1 MDNNKSRLQYID
13 GKLTLCSGD
22 MNLYGDFSQLI
33 PRLKIN
39 NLNGEM
45 LIKAAKIKGM
55 DHTPIAVDMTAG
67 LGEDAFLLAGA
78 GCKVIMFEQDE
89 VIASLLEDAIKRG
102 KEIVEI
108 KDVMDRMTL
117 IKGDSIEG
125 VKSLDIIPDI
135 VYLDPMFPQRQKS
148 GLIKKKFQIIHELE
162 KPCSNGS
169 DLLNAAISTKAK
181 KIIVKR
187 PQKGENLVDIKPN
200 YTISGKAIRYDVY
213 IY

>member
-1 MDNNKSRLQYID
+1 MSSNSSKLQYID
-13 GKLTLCSGD
+13 GRLTLCSGD

-45 LIKAAKIKGM
+45 IIKAAKLKGLEN
-55 DHTPIAVDMTAG
+55 PIAVDMTAG
-67 LGEDAFLLAGA
+67 LGEDSFLLAGA

-89 VIASLLEDAIKRG
+89 VIASLSEDAIKRG
-102 KEIVEI
+102 KENPEI
-108 KDVMDRMTL
+108 KDIVDRMTL

-125 VKSLDIIPDI
+125 VKSLDVIPDI

-162 KPCSNGS
+162 KPCSNGA

>member
-45 LIKAAKIKGM
+45 LIKAAKLKGM

-78 GCKVIMFEQDE
+78 GCKVIMFEQDK

-108 KDVMDRMTL
+108 KEVMERMTL

>member
-1 MDNNKSRLQYID
+1 MDNIKSRLQYID

-45 LIKAAKIKGM
+45 LIKAAKLKGM

-78 GCKVIMFEQDE
+78 GCNVIMFEQDE

-125 VKSLDIIPDI
+125 VKSLDVIPDI

-162 KPCSNGS
+162 KPCSNGA

>member
-45 LIKAAKIKGM
+45 LIKAAKLKGM

-108 KDVMDRMTL
+108 KEVMDRMTL

>member
-45 LIKAAKIKGM
+45 LIKAAKLKGM

>member
-13 GKLTLCSGD
+13 GKLTLCSGE

-45 LIKAAKIKGM
+45 LIKAAKLKGM

>member
-45 LIKAAKIKGM
+45 LIKAAKLKGM

-162 KPCSNGS
+162 KPCSNGA